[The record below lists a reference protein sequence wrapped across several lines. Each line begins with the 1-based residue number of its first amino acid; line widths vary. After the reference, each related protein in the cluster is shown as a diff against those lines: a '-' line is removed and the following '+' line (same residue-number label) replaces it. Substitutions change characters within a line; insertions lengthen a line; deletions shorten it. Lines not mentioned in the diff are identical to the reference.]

1 MRSFFEPPISYLLA
15 TLLVIAGT
23 YAAVHSARLVARGIR
38 DARPLDVIRGIRFS
52 VIALVAGL
60 CAVGVL
66 TANTGFVILGALI
79 LAEELY
85 ETGVVA
91 AVIRLGDRGA
101 PSSARAEAAGQA
113 ARPVSAIPTA
123 RP

>member
-1 MRSFFEPPISYLLA
+1 MTSFFEPPISHLLA

-23 YAAVHSARLVARGIR
+23 YAAVHSARLLTRGIR
-38 DARPLDVIRGIRFS
+38 DARPLDVIRGIRLS

-91 AVIRLGDRGA
+91 VVIRLGDRGA
-101 PSSARAEAAGQA
+101 PSPSETTAGQA
-113 ARPVSAIPTA
+113 APPVSAIPTA